1 LRRSVVASFGHRGS
15 AGGAVRWAGRPERD
29 ELVDFVDRQG
39 FVPTFSRREIAEAF
53 ANRVRQLKDRD
64 SASVIVESL
73 HPLVGQSLSSIVVRT
88 AERVAAAD
96 RQMHAGEV
104 RALELIQLHHDAA
117 SGATITARDVASR
130 TRLGDATKQTNL
142 AGEKHEDGQCFVS
155 RDSLTIE
162 ASHATGRGAALDP
175 VENPRPRPVSGG
187 TSSANKTSP
196 SGNHPE
202 AEHRAPGRRSQRTVV
217 RSRSGSRSMRRSRR

>member
-1 LRRSVVASFGHRGS
+1 MIMSDRVTRSFGSQGPVNRVHHCDEALLQALVTAAAMVALSDGQVDT
-15 AGGAVRWAGRPERD
+15 AERD

-96 RQMHAGEV
+96 RHIHAGEV
-104 RALELIQLHHDAA
+104 RALELIQLIMMRPAQ
-117 SGATITARDVASR
+117 R
-130 TRLGDATKQTNL
+130 
-142 AGEKHEDGQCFVS
+142 
-155 RDSLTIE
+155 SL
-162 ASHATGRGAALDP
+162 
-175 VENPRPRPVSGG
+175 
-187 TSSANKTSP
+187 
-196 SGNHPE
+196 
-202 AEHRAPGRRSQRTVV
+202 RA
-217 RSRSGSRSMRRSRR
+217 M